1 MPRFSNAYGGGGRGG
16 SHGGGSPGGMGI
28 SKGGSRQNGAQDYN
42 QVAAIFSVSTAF
54 LDLVCKHD
62 SVAGSWLSTKANPWL
77 DKSASL
83 KIK

>member
-1 MPRFSNAYGGGGRGG
+1 
-16 SHGGGSPGGMGI
+16 MGK

-42 QVAAIFSVSTAF
+42 HVAAIFSVSIAF
-54 LDLVCKHD
+54 FDHVCKHD
-62 SVAGSWLSTKANPWL
+62 SVAGSWLSAKANPWL